1 MAEIFVCP
9 ERVERDGV
17 LIAFKGERMSE
28 EEAAKRGILPEPKK
42 PSKKRAKKED

>member
-17 LIAFKGERMSE
+17 LIAFEGERMSE
-28 EEAAKRGILPEPKK
+28 EEAARRGILPKPKK
-42 PSKKRAKKED
+42 PKKAKKED